1 MSNNKIKILY
11 LGKKNK
17 KIFNFFHRKNIT
29 FKFFEKNIN
38 NEKTQFF
45 KKYEYLISFNYRH
58 ILKKRILSLFKQN
71 ALNCHISYL
80 PWNKGA
86 HPNFWSFHDNTKKG
100 ISIHILDEGVDTG
113 DIIFQKKILF
123 SNKDTLYTTH
133 KKLNREMENY
143 LIKKLPLIFKK
154 KYKVKKQ
161 NKVGSFHK
169 KKDINK
175 YLVKIK
181 NLYKLNVSKIKK
193 LK

>member
-1 MSNNKIKILY
+1 M
-11 LGKKNK
+11 
-17 KIFNFFHRKNIT
+17 
-29 FKFFEKNIN
+29 
-38 NEKTQFF
+38 
-45 KKYEYLISFNYRH
+45 
-58 ILKKRILSLFKQN
+58 FKQN